1 MALFDKFVSEE
12 NCVIVVS
19 VFSVDSLLS
28 AFSWQHFEEFMM
40 QPLSERTVFS
50 GKFDDFLGD
59 DTSPERAV
67 GRNLSLC
74 ISGNIFNE
82 TFINLLNFK
91 VFALDFHLL
100 VLVFIDKLNQLLG
113 FIFVQDF
120 RKSVMFG
127 PEVVDSIQNKM
138 KLFRDTELLPT
149 GDGHFH

>member
-1 MALFDKFVSEE
+1 
-12 NCVIVVS
+12 
-19 VFSVDSLLS
+19 
-28 AFSWQHFEEFMM
+28 MM